1 MPDKPLRLNKEQ
13 IKKLLPHRD
22 PFLFVDEIVEVIP
35 GKSVVGKKI
44 VRADEPFFKGH
55 FPGMPVFPGV
65 LMVETMAQVS
75 AFIILTIPGMEN
87 LFGLFTGIEKFR
99 FRKVVEPGD
108 ILIVKS
114 HVISYRHGLA
124 KSEGKIFVKDKV
136 VAEGIIDAIF
146 TDKRKAM
153 EE

>member
-44 VRADEPFFKGH
+44 VREDEPFFKGH

-99 FRKVVEPGD
+99 FRKVVKPGD

-124 KSEGKIFVKDKV
+124 KSEGKIFVNDKV